1 MMDEVVRIVL
11 LLLCGLILL
20 VMAIWYLSFCYQEIT
35 GTGQVV
41 IDPLTIVTDD
51 GKGSDEL
58 GRALAQM
65 LQADLE
71 SRASEFQNAQL
82 ELSLTSSSTPKS
94 GQESSPE
101 TKSVE
106 VMGNVRGWTPDVPLK
121 IFLLKPLNTGLLQP
135 VDMKLSV
142 GGMDVGGVLPWLQRR
157 ISSRRTLHFTVYS
170 HGDETEVLGS
180 VAALRINGPGL
191 RLVVKGNNGKPPSLR
206 EVVDKLAYEIFRHK
220 LANDTTT
227 KVNLLQLDE
236 FVSLATMIVRA
247 GDANRQSLGGR
258 PAKDEFLSLLPDA
271 SRLCDSVPQW
281 SELEYFV
288 GWIADKGSDPT
299 TATKYYQRVLNHLDQ
314 AKQPDLFN
322 YLTTHL
328 SELQMKAA
336 ASASLAPVSAEGRA
350 WSIDYT
356 QFVRAIRDGGQEG
369 SVVGQA
375 LATAME
381 MQIKRTLHQDV
392 SISAR
397 FIYNAARQV
406 AGTMSTDSGATIK
419 DAIGVLTKEGAVEES
434 VWPYKP
440 GEYAA
445 KTPATVETAAR
456 WKITQVRSPK
466 GLDQIKQALATD
478 GPAVAGIE
486 VYQEAMS
493 SAAAKTGIIPL
504 PQKGSPLIGGHAIV
518 LVAHD
523 DQRKQFKFAND
534 WGTGWGDRGY
544 GYLSDEYLQKHSSD
558 CWIFKSV
565 VRSGKAGS

>member
-1 MMDEVVRIVL
+1 MIDEVIRILFL
-11 LLLCGLILL
+11 LLSGLTLLL
-20 VMAIWYLSFCYQEIT
+20 VTIWYVSFCYREIT

-71 SRASEFQNAQL
+71 SRASEFQNAQQ
-82 ELSLTSSSTPKS
+82 ELSLTSSPNPKA
-94 GQESSPE
+94 GQESSLD
-101 TKSVE
+101 TKPVE
-106 VMGNVRGWTPDVPLK
+106 LMGNVRGWTPDVPLK

-135 VDMKLSV
+135 VEMKLSV
-142 GGMDVGGVLPWLQRR
+142 GGMDVGGILPWLQRR
-157 ISSRRTLHFTVYS
+157 ISSRRTLHFTLYS
-170 HGDETEVLGS
+170 HGNQTEVLGS
-180 VAALRINGPGL
+180 MAALRINGPGL
-191 RLVVKGNNGKPPSLR
+191 RLVVQGDDSKPPSLR
-206 EVVDKLAYEIFRHK
+206 QVVDHLAYEIFRRK
-220 LANDTTT
+220 LANDTKT
-227 KVNLLQLDE
+227 KVNLLQPEE
-236 FVSLATMIVRA
+236 FVNLATVIVRA
-247 GDANRQSLGGR
+247 GDANRQSVGGR
-258 PAKDEFLSLLPDA
+258 PAKDEFLSLLLDV

-288 GWIADKGSDPT
+288 GWIADKSSDPV
-299 TATKYYQRVLNHLDQ
+299 TAIKYYQRVLDHSDH

-322 YLTTHL
+322 YLTAHI
-328 SELQMKAA
+328 SELQMAAA
-336 ASASLAPVSAEGRA
+336 ASASISPVAAEGRG

-406 AGTMSTDSGATIK
+406 AGTISTDSGAMIK
-419 DAIGVLTKEGAVEES
+419 DAIAVLTKQGAVEES

-445 KTPATVETAAR
+445 KAPASVERATR
-456 WKITQVRSPK
+456 WQITQVRSLK
-466 GLDQIKQALATD
+466 GVDQIKAALATE
-478 GPAVAGIE
+478 GPVVAGIE

-493 SAAAKTGIIPL
+493 SEAAKTGIFPL
-504 PQKGSPLIGGHAIV
+504 PQKGSSLIGGHAVV
-518 LVAHD
+518 LVAYD
-523 DQRKQFKFAND
+523 EQRKQFKFAND
-534 WGTGWGDRGY
+534 WGPGWGDRGY
-544 GYLSDEYLQKHSSD
+544 GYLSEEYLKKHSSD
-558 CWIFKSV
+558 SWIFKGV
-565 VRSGKAGS
+565 VRSGKPSS